1 MNRATL
7 VACSQTGCGASMAPG
22 TLCVQFSNGIWSNIS
37 SSLQLRERSF
47 FTSAVIG
54 NYVLLEGGYDLDRSS
69 TNMTYSSTIY
79 VDAKGNDTF
88 EGPPMTRTRQ
98 LHCSIQVDSSTIVLT
113 GGTSA
118 SDTNPIKPMS
128 SVVQYSQLAVGKRPT
143 STELP
148 DLNRARANHACGCF
162 KLPNGKNFEKV

>member
-7 VACSQTGCGASMAPG
+7 VACSQTGCGASMAAPG

-37 SSLQLRERSF
+37 SPLQLRERSF

-54 NYVLLEGGYDLDRSS
+54 NYILLEGGWSS
-69 TNMTYSSTIY
+69 CTETIDNSTTY
-79 VDAKGNDTF
+79 VHANGNDTF

-113 GGTSA
+113 GGVGMA
-118 SDTNPIKPMS
+118 SSGHAMS
-128 SVVQYSQLAVGKRPT
+128 SVVQYSQLAVGKSPT
-143 STELP
+143 SRELP
-148 DLNRARANHACGCF
+148 DLNRARAAHACGWF
-162 KLPNGKNFEKV
+162 IRDFEKVKV

>member
-1 MNRATL
+1 MNRGTL
-7 VACSQTGCGASMAPG
+7 VACSHTGCYASMAPG

-54 NYVLLEGGYDLDRSS
+54 NFILLEGGTSFC
-69 TNMTYSSTIY
+69 TGTIY
-79 VDAKGNDTF
+79 NSTTYVHGNGSDTF
-88 EGPPMTRTRQ
+88 EGPPMTRGRAM
-98 LHCSIQVDSSTIVLT
+98 HCSVQVDSSTIVLT
-113 GGTSA
+113 GGVS
-118 SDTNPIKPMS
+118 SNINESIS
-128 SVVQYSQLAVGKRPT
+128 SVVQYSQVAVGNSPT
-143 STELP
+143 STKLP